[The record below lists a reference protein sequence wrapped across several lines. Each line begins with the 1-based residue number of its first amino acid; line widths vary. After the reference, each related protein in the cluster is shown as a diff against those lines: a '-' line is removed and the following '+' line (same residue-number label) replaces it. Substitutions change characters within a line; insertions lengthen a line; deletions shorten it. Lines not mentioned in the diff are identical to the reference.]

1 VIAESAAVILSF
13 SVPTLAPARIMS
25 SRAGGLYGGI
35 QFSSTSPFLS
45 SNQPEQPNPTP
56 SNQQEVP
63 TASALTTQAE
73 PAQST
78 DETDAAIQ
86 EAPAASGKA
95 TAGT

>member
-1 VIAESAAVILSF
+1 
-13 SVPTLAPARIMS
+13 MS

-45 SNQPEQPNPTP
+45 SNQPEQTNPTP
-56 SNQQEVP
+56 SNQREVP
-63 TASALTTQAE
+63 AASTLTTQAE
-73 PAQST
+73 PAHST

>member
-1 VIAESAAVILSF
+1 
-13 SVPTLAPARIMS
+13 MS

-45 SNQPEQPNPTP
+45 SNQPEQSNPTP

-63 TASALTTQAE
+63 AASTPITQAV

-86 EAPAASGKA
+86 ETPAASGKV

>member
-1 VIAESAAVILSF
+1 
-13 SVPTLAPARIMS
+13 MS

-35 QFSSTSPFLS
+35 QFSSASPFLS
-45 SNQPEQPNPTP
+45 SNQSEQPNPTP

-63 TASALTTQAE
+63 ASTTQAE
-73 PAQST
+73 PAQTT

>member
-1 VIAESAAVILSF
+1 
-13 SVPTLAPARIMS
+13 MS

-45 SNQPEQPNPTP
+45 SNQPEQSNPTP

-63 TASALTTQAE
+63 AATTPTAQAV

-86 EAPAASGKA
+86 EAPAASGKV

>member
-1 VIAESAAVILSF
+1 
-13 SVPTLAPARIMS
+13 MS

-35 QFSSTSPFLS
+35 QFSSASPFLS
-45 SNQPEQPNPTP
+45 SNQPEQQPNPTP

-63 TASALTTQAE
+63 VASASTTQAE

>member
-1 VIAESAAVILSF
+1 
-13 SVPTLAPARIMS
+13 MS

-35 QFSSTSPFLS
+35 QFSSASPFLS

-56 SNQQEVP
+56 SIQQEVP
-63 TASALTTQAE
+63 AASASTTQAE
-73 PAQST
+73 PAQTT